1 MIAFAHDR
9 TENANDRFIEMLPKI
24 RNQAFLAFRS
34 RDPETRAE
42 LIQEAVANAF
52 VAYDRLV
59 KLGKPDIAYPSPLAG
74 YAIRQVI
81 SGRRVG
87 TKLNQRDVMS
97 PANRRVTVEQLH
109 RYDHGDGAWKEVLVE
124 DKHAGPAETAAARLD
139 VAKWFRKLP
148 ATKRR
153 VARVLATGETTQAT
167 AKKFSLTA
175 GRVSQLRRELQA
187 SWQTLQGEPVP
198 A

>member
-24 RNQAFLAFRS
+24 RHQAFLAFRS

-74 YAIRQVI
+74 YAIRQVL

-97 PANRRVTVEQLH
+97 PANRRVTVEPLQRFDRH
-109 RYDHGDGAWKEVLVE
+109 DAVWKEVLVE
-124 DKHAGPAETAAARLD
+124 DRHAGPAETAAARID
-139 VAKWFRKLP
+139 IAKWFRKLRSRNRKI
-148 ATKRR
+148 AK
-153 VARVLATGETTQAT
+153 ALALGESTLAT
-167 AKKFSLTA
+167 AKKFGLSS
-175 GRVSQLRRELQA
+175 GRVSQLRQELRQ
-187 SWQTLQGEPVP
+187 SWRSMQGELTV